1 MNKKV
6 LKFKYKGN
14 RNYVHG
20 TDIINETIKHLNYL
34 GYFPDSFEI
43 SFKNLIRTDLEIC
56 VFNIDDD
63 IGENLMSEDVLA
75 FATFRCAKKIYTILY
90 KKTDKEIKI
99 NYPFSEEKI
108 IKQTILNQEK
118 KSITYLSKNNYTII
132 ELIVVMNKHLL
143 TKLNPNESGKWY
155 FGKLKLEKNILAEKF
170 SEIQIILIKNIGVR
184 YTQSLIKLDG
194 SNVGFVYFSMK

>member
-1 MNKKV
+1 MNKNV

-43 SFKNLIRTDLEIC
+43 SFKNQIRTDLEVC

-75 FATFRCAKKIYTILY
+75 FATFRCAKKTYNVLY
-90 KKTDKEIKI
+90 KKTEKEIEI
-99 NYPFSEEKI
+99 NYPFSEDKI
-108 IKQTILNQEK
+108 IKQSILNQEK

-143 TKLNPNESGKWY
+143 IKLNPNESGKWY

-184 YTQSLIKLDG
+184 YTQSLIKLDE
-194 SNVGFVYFSMK
+194 SNVGFIYFSMK

>member
-43 SFKNLIRTDLEIC
+43 SFKNLVRTDLEIC

-63 IGENLMSEDVLA
+63 IGENLMNEDVLA
-75 FATFRCAKKIYTILY
+75 FATFKFAKKNI
-90 KKTDKEIKI
+90 
-99 NYPFSEEKI
+99 
-108 IKQTILNQEK
+108 
-118 KSITYLSKNNYTII
+118 
-132 ELIVVMNKHLL
+132 H
-143 TKLNPNESGKWY
+143 Y
-155 FGKLKLEKNILAEKF
+155 F
-170 SEIQIILIKNIGVR
+170 V
-184 YTQSLIKLDG
+184 
-194 SNVGFVYFSMK
+194 

>member
-1 MNKKV
+1 MDKKI

-43 SFKNLIRTDLEIC
+43 SFKNLVITDLEIC
-56 VFNIDDD
+56 VFNIDDE

-75 FATFRCAKKIYTILY
+75 FATFKFEKKTFTILY
-90 KKTDKEIKI
+90 KKTQNEIKS
-99 NYPFSEEKI
+99 NYPFSEDTI
-108 IKQTILNQEK
+108 INKTILNLEK
-118 KSITYLSKNNYTII
+118 KSITYLSKNNFTII
-132 ELIVVMNKHLL
+132 EIIVAMNKHLL
-143 TKLNPNESGKWY
+143 IKLNPNESGKWY

>member
-1 MNKKV
+1 MNKNV

-43 SFKNLIRTDLEIC
+43 SFKNQIRTDLEVC

-75 FATFRCAKKIYTILY
+75 FATFRCAKKTYNVLY
-90 KKTDKEIKI
+90 KKTEKEIEI
-99 NYPFSEEKI
+99 NYPFSEDKI
-108 IKQTILNQEK
+108 IKQSILNQEK

-184 YTQSLIKLDG
+184 YTQSLIKLDE
-194 SNVGFVYFSMK
+194 SNVGFIYFSMK

>member
-1 MNKKV
+1 MNNKV

-63 IGENLMSEDVLA
+63 IGENLMNEDVLA
-75 FATFRCAKKIYTILY
+75 FATFRSAKKTYNILY
-90 KKTDKEIKI
+90 KKTDKETKI
-99 NYPFSEEKI
+99 NYPFSEDKI
-108 IKQTILNQEK
+108 IEQTILNQEK
-118 KSITYLSKNNYTII
+118 KSITYLSKINYTVI

-194 SNVGFVYFSMK
+194 SSVGFIYFSMK

>member
-1 MNKKV
+1 MDKKV
-6 LKFKYKGN
+6 LNFKYKGN

-20 TDIINETIKHLNYL
+20 TDIINETIKHLNYM

-56 VFNIDDD
+56 IFNINDD
-63 IGENLMSEDVLA
+63 IRQNLINEDILA
-75 FATFRCAKKIYTILY
+75 FATFKFAKKTYTILY
-90 KKTDKEIKI
+90 KKTQKETKSS
-99 NYPFSEEKI
+99 YQFSEDTI

-118 KSITYLSKNNYTII
+118 KSIKYLSKNNYTII

-170 SEIQIILIKNIGVR
+170 SKIQIILTKNIGVR
-184 YTQSLIKLDG
+184 YTQSLIKFDG
-194 SNVGFVYFSMK
+194 SNVGFIYFSMK

>member
-34 GYFPDSFEI
+34 VYFPDSFEI
-43 SFKNLIRTDLEIC
+43 SFKNLVRTDLEIC

-63 IGENLMSEDVLA
+63 IGENLMNEDVLA
-75 FATFRCAKKIYTILY
+75 FATFKFAKKTYTILY
-90 KKTDKEIKI
+90 KKTEKEIKSS
-99 NYPFSEEKI
+99 YPFSEDKI

-132 ELIVVMNKHLL
+132 ELIVAMNKHLL
-143 TKLNPNESGKWY
+143 TKLNPNESGKWF

-170 SEIQIILIKNIGVR
+170 SEIQITLIKNIGVR
-184 YTQSLIKLDG
+184 YTQSLIKFDG
-194 SNVGFVYFSMK
+194 SNVGFIYFSMK

>member
-1 MNKKV
+1 MDKKV
-6 LKFKYKGN
+6 LNFKYKGN

-20 TDIINETIKHLNYL
+20 TDIINETIKHLNYM
-34 GYFPDSFEI
+34 GYFPDTFEI

-56 VFNIDDD
+56 IFNINDD
-63 IGENLMSEDVLA
+63 IRQNLINEDILA
-75 FATFRCAKKIYTILY
+75 FATFKFAKKTYTILY
-90 KKTDKEIKI
+90 KKTQKETKSS
-99 NYPFSEEKI
+99 YQFSEDTI

-170 SEIQIILIKNIGVR
+170 SKIQIILTKNIGVR
-184 YTQSLIKLDG
+184 YTQSLIKFDG
-194 SNVGFVYFSMK
+194 SNVGFIYFSMK

>member
-63 IGENLMSEDVLA
+63 IGENLMSEDVVA
-75 FATFRCAKKIYTILY
+75 FATFKYAKKTYTISY
-90 KKTDKEIKI
+90 KKTQKQTKG
-99 NYPFSEEKI
+99 NYPFSEDLI
-108 IKQTILNQEK
+108 IKKTILNQEK
-118 KSITYLSKNNYTII
+118 KSITYSSKNNYTII

-155 FGKLKLEKNILAEKF
+155 FGKLKLQKNVLAEKF
-170 SEIQIILIKNIGVR
+170 SKIQIILIKNMGVR
-184 YTQSLIKLDG
+184 YTQSLIKVDG
-194 SNVGFVYFSMK
+194 SKVGFIFFSMK

>member
-43 SFKNLIRTDLEIC
+43 SFKNLVRTDLEIC

-63 IGENLMSEDVLA
+63 IGENLMNEDVLA
-75 FATFRCAKKIYTILY
+75 FATFKFAKKTYTILY
-90 KKTDKEIKI
+90 KKTEKEIKSS
-99 NYPFSEEKI
+99 YPFSEDKI

-132 ELIVVMNKHLL
+132 ELIVAMNKHLL
-143 TKLNPNESGKWY
+143 TKLNPNESGKWF

-170 SEIQIILIKNIGVR
+170 SEIQITLIKNIGVR
-184 YTQSLIKLDG
+184 YTQSLIKFDG
-194 SNVGFVYFSMK
+194 SNVGFIYFSMK

>member
-63 IGENLMSEDVLA
+63 IGENLMNEDVLA
-75 FATFRCAKKIYTILY
+75 FATFRSAKKTYNILY
-90 KKTDKEIKI
+90 KKTDKETKI
-99 NYPFSEEKI
+99 NYPFSEDKI
-108 IKQTILNQEK
+108 IEQTILNQEK

-194 SNVGFVYFSMK
+194 SSVGFIYFSMK